1 MKLSSLFHKYK
12 DNLTGLVLPD
22 DDEFIQ
28 ECAKKY
34 IIGKI
39 KGRVSVEIYKKTAK
53 GMVSYKK
60 ANKKYYQKSKL

>member
-39 KGRVSVEIYKKTAK
+39 KGRI
-53 GMVSYKK
+53 
-60 ANKKYYQKSKL
+60 